1 MSYTFTIANDTIRN
15 KEFKTKV
22 LRMILLIYQRHD
34 RSNFDFF
41 KIAKCHFHLNLPES
55 TAILLEKLLLGD
67 DFLTGYQIAFDLV
80 DKEQQVYTTAVIN
93 QVQASEALH
102 KDQKERQ
109 DMVLSILRGQIKERL
124 TLQFLKKNNHTDML
138 LIGKIKDSIP

>member
-1 MSYTFTIANDTIRN
+1 M
-15 KEFKTKV
+15 
-22 LRMILLIYQRHD
+22 
-34 RSNFDFF
+34 
-41 KIAKCHFHLNLPES
+41 NLPES
-55 TAILLEKLLLGD
+55 TATLLEKLLLGD

-80 DKEQQVYTTAVIN
+80 DKEQQIYTTAVIN

-138 LIGKIKDSIP
+138 LIGKIKDSIPQKNSMLHSATIWMNGMMNAYTTNDAFIKDNMTWVS